1 MQNHVTCNKYI
12 DDKMQDLTEGRF
24 ASSRLTGALASI
36 EAALS
41 NVVISVPVNKADSKR
56 PNLVF
61 LYLETT

>member
-1 MQNHVTCNKYI
+1 MQNHVTCSKYI

-24 ASSRLTGALASI
+24 TSSRLTGALASF

-41 NVVISVPVNKADSKR
+41 NVVISVPVNKADSKG